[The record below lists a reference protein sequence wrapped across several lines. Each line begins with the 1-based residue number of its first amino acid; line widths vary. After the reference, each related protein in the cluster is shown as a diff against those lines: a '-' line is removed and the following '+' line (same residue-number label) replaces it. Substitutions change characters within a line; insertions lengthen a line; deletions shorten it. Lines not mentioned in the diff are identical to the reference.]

1 MNEVITPETLP
12 DGSQL
17 NPADGGGAAHD
28 AGSISLADLSKILGK
43 EFPDVETA
51 LKSVKDTYSYVGS
64 QAQYREKIG
73 ALAETL
79 GTDEEGVL
87 TTIDTLMSELN
98 NGGQGG
104 EGNDQTPTPQVNEG
118 QYVTKD
124 DLFFMQNKEMN
135 ELRDVLTPI
144 KNASDETRAMP
155 WEQFVTTDTA
165 KKVIEPITGY
175 REIQN
180 QRTVLE
186 GGTRLGG
193 VTDVLAESER
203 LVQESF
209 NAERQGDVLTASRAM
224 NAARKGAV
232 DSVIE
237 AYGLDK

>member
-1 MNEVITPETLP
+1 MNEVITPETLS

-17 NPADGGGAAHD
+17 NPADGGGAD
-28 AGSISLADLSKILGK
+28 QNTGSISLADLSKVLGK

-79 GTDEEGVL
+79 GTDEQGVL

-98 NGGQGG
+98 NNAGGDGTNQ
-104 EGNDQTPTPQVNEG
+104 PSPVVNEG

-124 DLFFMQNKEMN
+124 DLFFMQNKEMAD
-135 ELRDVLTPI
+135 LRDVLTPI
-144 KNASDETRAMP
+144 KNASDETRDMP
-155 WEQFVTTDTA
+155 WESFVATDTA

-180 QRTVLE
+180 QRTVLD
-186 GGTRLGG
+186 GGSRLGG
-193 VTDVLAESER
+193 VTDTLAQSEQ
-203 LVQESF
+203 LVQESIQ
-209 NAERQGDVLTASRAM
+209 AEQRGDLLTANRAM